1 MSLAINYVHR
11 IGLNDLAAG
20 RFLVLFRTFPRRNFP
35 CFPKRKPGNPCV
47 PVPAFSRRQVR
58 GLPRL
63 FRSRADGRVSVG
75 NEKRK
80 LCRVQSTR
88 ERVVLHNMK
97 QTAFRLSLVLGL
109 IAFNSPQAWANVTIT

>member
-35 CFPKRKPGNPCV
+35 CFPKSKPGNPRV

-63 FRSRADGRVSVG
+63 FRSRADGRVSVS

-80 LCRVQSTR
+80 LCQVQSAR
-88 ERVVLHNMK
+88 EECFYTNMK
-97 QTAFRLSLVLGL
+97 QTAFRLGLVLGL
-109 IAFNSPQAWANVTIT
+109 VAL